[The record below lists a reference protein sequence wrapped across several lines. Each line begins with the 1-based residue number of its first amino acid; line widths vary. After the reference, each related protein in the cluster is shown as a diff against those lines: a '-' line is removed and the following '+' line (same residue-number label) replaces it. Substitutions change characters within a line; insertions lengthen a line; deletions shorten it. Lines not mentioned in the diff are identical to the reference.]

1 MGLLACHGAAHVFIA
16 AGQTLEIGHDVKS
29 QARESGH
36 GVKAPAVFVLARL
49 TFADELR
56 HVVRN
61 VAGGAAHGPGQLAI
75 AGAAGGVAAQSFKQ
89 IEHAGR
95 LVAGF
100 RQGGHDAIPARA
112 AATAALVRRK
122 TGRLL
127 MRDQRIDAVTGDF
140 GNVPLDKGQFTAA
153 TDDLTHGTVGHAQ
166 LISQS

>member
-1 MGLLACHGAAHVFIA
+1 MGLLACHGAAHVFMA
-16 AGQTLEIGHDVKS
+16 AGQTLEIGHDAKS

-36 GVKAPAVFVLARL
+36 GVKAPAVFVFARL

-61 VAGGAAHGPGQLAI
+61 VAGGAAHGPGQPTI

-100 RQGGHDAIPARA
+100 RQGGGTTLSLRRLRLQPPWCAARRGA
-112 AATAALVRRK
+112 Y
-122 TGRLL
+122 
-127 MRDQRIDAVTGDF
+127 
-140 GNVPLDKGQFTAA
+140 
-153 TDDLTHGTVGHAQ
+153 
-166 LISQS
+166 